1 MAEALSNLSDFFSF
15 LQDATGVV
23 GDKAEFALHG
33 LTRDDDGALTYS
45 RVKFTDTETLDL
57 TTRDGFAFG
66 GMEDIINGHDT
77 YGEYYNNYNTGDDTY
92 VWDQQLTTKDVRIG
106 TVAIKDPGVSLVA
119 SAANKNNPSDDF
131 IVTWVNCDIGQLDTI
146 SFDVTGYVQTADLTA
161 GGLYTADGLIALID
175 PPYKDTGSHAKIAL
189 TNSLA
194 NGKYSITAVAVT
206 DVGNQYGRLPNINF
220 INGGTQETPAQI
232 TLNMAYM
239 VQVFNF
245 TGVVY
250 VARTNSNK
258 QLRQPTVNIIKT
270 LGETG
275 QNPTTKVSLN
285 GDDLTY
291 WLEKDIIFGDTVTL
305 TAFSPTLNRTEN
317 LVNGSDYDVMFE
329 AGSNKSRR
337 IQLTGTYIPYSDDV
351 FQLNVT
357 HPAANTEYN
366 NKYKKQSQIRFDN
379 NKLYY
384 YIDADGMLVARYA
397 ENYDYAVGPQ

>member
-33 LTRDDDGALTYS
+33 LTRDDDGKLTYS
-45 RVKFTDTETLDL
+45 RVKFTDTETLKL
-57 TTRDGFAFG
+57 TNDEGFTFG
-66 GMEDIINGHDT
+66 GMEDIINGHDI
-77 YGEYYNNYNTGDDTY
+77 YGEMYNEYNLGTDTY
-92 VWDQQLTTKDVRIG
+92 AWEQQLVTKDVRIG
-106 TVAIKDPGVSLVA
+106 SVDIKDPGVSLLA
-119 SAANKNNPSDDF
+119 STANADNPSGDF
-131 IVTWVNCDIGQLDTI
+131 TVNWVNADTTLLGTVT
-146 SFDVTGYVQTADLTA
+146 FDVSGYVQTADIVN
-161 GGLYTADGLIALID
+161 GGLYTADGTQAIID
-175 PPYKDTGSHAKIAL
+175 PPYKDTGTHAKL
-189 TNSLA
+189 TVTNTLNA
-194 NGKYSITAVAVT
+194 GKYSITAVSISE
-206 DVGNQYGRLPNINF
+206 VGNQYGRLPNINF

-239 VQVFNF
+239 VQKFNF

-250 VARTNSNK
+250 VSRTNSNK
-258 QLRQPTVNIIKT
+258 QLRQPTINIIKT

-275 QNPTTKVSLN
+275 QNPTTKVNLN
-285 GDDLTY
+285 TSDLTY

-305 TAFSPTLNRTEN
+305 TAFSPTLNRTES
-317 LVNGSDYDVMFE
+317 LVNGTDYDVMFE

-351 FQLNVT
+351 FKLNVV

-384 YIDADGMLVARYA
+384 YIDSDGMLVARYA